1 MAVGYLSIVIPIRR
15 RRRGIGGKGKPA
27 EQLISLRLRR
37 IEMTKGS
44 RQRQSI
50 NYQLSTTVQAK
61 NESLFQLA
69 VIVSALGF
77 FVDVYDLLLF
87 GIIRK
92 PSLTELGLNPAE
104 VLSEGEFIISIQ
116 MTGLLLGG
124 ILWGILGDKKGR
136 LSVLFGSILLYSLA
150 NIFNGMVHNTTQY
163 AILRFIAGV
172 GLAGELGAGITLVS
186 ELLPKEKRG
195 VASAMVAAFG
205 ILGAVT
211 AFFMKEFF
219 SWRTC
224 YYIGGA
230 LGLVL
235 LLLRISVQESTMYTT
250 IKTTEVQRGN
260 FLLFFTNKK
269 RFFRYIRCILIG
281 LPAWYIIGVLVTFSD
296 QFGTAFG
303 IPGIDPGKAIMYLYM
318 AIAFGDLS
326 VGLLSQYLK
335 SRKKALFIF
344 YGITIFFST
353 LFFLQ
358 HGGNATRFYLIC
370 AGLGYGTGFTVVY
383 ITMSAEQFGTN
394 LRATAAISIPNM
406 VRGALPLIIL
416 LFKYTRNL
424 FGSYVTGGWV
434 TGVVLMAIAL
444 SAAWFTE
451 ETFGKDLNFV
461 ET

>member
-1 MAVGYLSIVIPIRR
+1 M
-15 RRRGIGGKGKPA
+15 
-27 EQLISLRLRR
+27 Q
-37 IEMTKGS
+37 
-44 RQRQSI
+44 Q
-50 NYQLSTTVQAK
+50 K
-61 NESLFQLA
+61 NTSLFQLA

-87 GIIRK
+87 GIVRK
-92 PSLTELGLNPAE
+92 PSLTDLGLSPAE
-104 VLSEGEFIISIQ
+104 VLSQGEFIISVQ
-116 MTGLLLGG
+116 MLGLLVGG
-124 ILWGILGDKKGR
+124 ILWGVIGDKKGR
-136 LSVLFGSILLYSLA
+136 LSVLFGSILLYSIA
-150 NIFNGMVHNTTQY
+150 NILNGMVVNTTQY
-163 AILRFIAGV
+163 AVLRFIAGV

-195 VASAMVAAFG
+195 IAAAMVASFG

-219 SWRTC
+219 FWRTC

-235 LLLRISVQESTMYTT
+235 LVLRVSVSESNLYTQ
-250 IKTTEVQRGN
+250 IKTTAVQRGN
-260 FLLFFTNKK
+260 FFMFFTNKE
-269 RFFRYIRCILIG
+269 RFVRYLRCILIG

-296 QFGTAFG
+296 QFGVEFG
-303 IPGIDPGKAIMYLYM
+303 INGIDPGKAIMVQYM

-326 VGLLSQYLK
+326 VGLLSQRLK

-344 YGITIFFST
+344 YAITILFTT

-358 HGGNATRFYLIC
+358 QGGSATTFYLIC

-416 LFKYTRNL
+416 LFKYTRDL
-424 FGSYVTGGWV
+424 FDSYVTGGWV
-434 TGVVLMAIAL
+434 TGVILMSIAVI
-444 SAAWFTE
+444 AAWNME

-461 ET
+461 EE

>member
-1 MAVGYLSIVIPIRR
+1 M
-15 RRRGIGGKGKPA
+15 
-27 EQLISLRLRR
+27 Q
-37 IEMTKGS
+37 
-44 RQRQSI
+44 Q
-50 NYQLSTTVQAK
+50 K
-61 NESLFQLA
+61 NTSLFQLA

-87 GIIRK
+87 GIVRK
-92 PSLTELGLNPAE
+92 PSLTDLGLSPAE
-104 VLSEGEFIISIQ
+104 VLSQGEFIISVQ
-116 MTGLLLGG
+116 MLGLLVGG
-124 ILWGILGDKKGR
+124 ILWGVIGDKKGR
-136 LSVLFGSILLYSLA
+136 LSVLFGSILLYSIA
-150 NIFNGMVHNTTQY
+150 NILNGMVVNTTQY
-163 AILRFIAGV
+163 AVLRFIAGV
-172 GLAGELGAGITLVS
+172 GLAGELGAGITLLS

-195 VASAMVAAFG
+195 IAAAMVASFG

-219 SWRTC
+219 FWRTC

-235 LLLRISVQESTMYTT
+235 LVLRVSVSESNLYTQL
-250 IKTTEVQRGN
+250 KTTAVQRGN
-260 FLLFFTNKK
+260 FFMFFTNKE
-269 RFFRYIRCILIG
+269 RFVRYLRCILIG

-296 QFGTAFG
+296 QFGVEFG
-303 IPGIDPGKAIMYLYM
+303 INGIDPGKAIMVQYM

-326 VGLLSQYLK
+326 VGLLSQRLK

-344 YGITIFFST
+344 YAITILFTT

-358 HGGNATRFYLIC
+358 QGGSATTFYLIC

-416 LFKYTRNL
+416 LFKYTRDL
-424 FGSYVTGGWV
+424 FDSYVTGGWV
-434 TGVVLMAIAL
+434 TGVILMSIAVI
-444 SAAWFTE
+444 AAWNME

-461 ET
+461 EE